1 MLKRLKSFQ
10 NIVQQAAP
18 AASASYSLIASI
30 LIFTFLGKYIDSKF
44 EISPFG
50 VLIGVL
56 IGLTV
61 GFYQLIKITQLNKK

>member
-1 MLKRLKSFQ
+1 MLKKLKSFQ
-10 NIVQQAAP
+10 KIVQQAAP

-44 EISPFG
+44 EISPLG

-56 IGLTV
+56 IGVIV
-61 GFYQLIKITQLNKK
+61 GFYQLIKITHRNIK

>member
-1 MLKRLKSFQ
+1 LLKRLKSFQ

-44 EISPFG
+44 EISPLG
-50 VLIGVL
+50 VLTGVL
-56 IGLTV
+56 IGLAV
-61 GFYQLIKITQLNKK
+61 GFYQLIKITHINKK

>member
-44 EISPFG
+44 EISPLG
-50 VLIGVL
+50 TLIGVL

-61 GFYQLIKITQLNKK
+61 GFYQLIKITHLNKK

>member
-1 MLKRLKSFQ
+1 MLKKLKSFQ

-30 LIFTFLGKYIDSKF
+30 LIFTFLGKFIDSKF
-44 EISPFG
+44 EISPLG
-50 VLIGVL
+50 VLVGAL

-61 GFYQLIKITQLNKK
+61 GFYQMIKMTQINKK